1 MFNVTTQKVFIK
13 NKINLRKRFFKSN
26 RRNSSQ
32 DKLDRIRALNQEV
45 KKFFEDKKKS
55 RVRRNIYPGNSASL
69 WNAVKKSRDVNPDDL
84 PNTLYVN
91 NEKINAWELPD
102 KIANY
107 FNTKIGSLSSQQLI
121 DMDVYNG
128 TPKIVTISF

>member
-1 MFNVTTQKVFIK
+1 M
-13 NKINLRKRFFKSN
+13 LRSN